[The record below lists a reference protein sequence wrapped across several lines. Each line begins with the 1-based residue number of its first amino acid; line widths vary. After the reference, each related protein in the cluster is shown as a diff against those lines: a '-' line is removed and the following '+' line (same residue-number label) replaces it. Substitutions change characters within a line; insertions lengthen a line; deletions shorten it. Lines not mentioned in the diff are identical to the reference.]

1 MEVNHF
7 KSIEK
12 IVFGSALVLVLI
24 GIIEIFAGLF
34 SNSIGLVADG
44 IDSIGDSLISFMV
57 GFGLRIS
64 RRTPDNK
71 FQFGYYRV

>member
-1 MEVNHF
+1 MKANHL
-7 KSIEK
+7 KMVER

-24 GIIEIFAGLF
+24 GIIEIFAGVL

-57 GFGLRIS
+57 GFGLRI
-64 RRTPDNK
+64 
-71 FQFGYYRV
+71 